1 MLAVSRFR
9 VAGDDSLR
17 FREDVAAALAA
28 LSGRSGFR
36 DATLGRATDDPTLW
50 VLVTEWQHVGAYR
63 RAFSAYD
70 VRVAAAPMLNRGID
84 EPTAYET
91 ILGEGATEPNEVGSR
106 GEYGG

>member
-9 VAGDDSLR
+9 VTEPDSLA
-17 FREDVAAALAA
+17 FREDVVNALAA
-28 LSGRSGFR
+28 LSRRPGFR

-50 VLVTEWQHVGAYR
+50 VLVTRWQHVGAYR

-70 VRVAAAPMLNRGID
+70 VRVAAASMLSRGID

-106 GEYGG
+106 GEGGG

>member
-9 VAGDDSLR
+9 VTEPDSLG
-17 FREDVAAALAA
+17 FREDVVNALAA
-28 LSGRSGFR
+28 LSRRPGFR

-50 VLVTEWQHVGAYR
+50 VLVTRWQHVGAYR

-70 VRVAAAPMLNRGID
+70 VRVAAASMLSRGID

-106 GEYGG
+106 GEGGG